1 MQEELITV
9 NFRMW
14 EGDITPAFL
23 HPVAKVGLFEVLRVT
38 FADGQWE
45 VTSTA
50 PDASPN
56 WIGRS
61 ESRQGAILNYLKARL
76 GLYETE

>member
-9 NFRMW
+9 NFEMW

-23 HPVAKVGLFEVLRVT
+23 HPVAKVGLLEVLRVT

-45 VTSTA
+45 VTSTQ
-50 PDASPN
+50 PNASPQ
-56 WIGRS
+56 WVGHG
-61 ESRQGAILNYLKARL
+61 EYKQEAILNYLKTRL
-76 GLYETE
+76 GLTT